1 MTIRM
6 EIILMN
12 IFSLIV
18 LSIAILILSS
28 LSVNKMGKQWENSIN
43 SLPAQEETNAK
54 SIVNFSMKSLLTL
67 YEHGNKTGDTKTI
80 KSKFM
85 KLMSNMRY
93 NNGKG
98 YVWIVNYKGN
108 VVFNSAFPG
117 TVGKNLNAIK
127 YTKNQGI
134 ADKIRKVVNS
144 EAGMGSFKYLWPE
157 PGSNKAVK
165 KIGFLSYFEPYNWII
180 ISGVYTNRINRI
192 KLKNK
197 VLISQFS
204 RKQTLFLVVIT
215 LIIGIMVAI
224 LSVLLSRRIL
234 KPIQKISE
242 EAGRMSKQ
250 IAEGEFAFSFDT
262 DANLGNDEIGKMQLA
277 LYEFYSVLKEK
288 LIAIQNNSRE
298 ISSAAEVYSEN
309 SKKLEENMRKTAEVS
324 DALKDTMQLLQ
335 NRSSKMPYFA
345 DNIKNAAHSINKLS
359 AALPAVTH
367 KVSERFV
374 KMSGTISS
382 MENLHQLFLNQIRR
396 VEKIIKAIDFILDSA
411 SKMSFDSAG
420 SKIAIEETMGIIGK
434 LAKTHAKTKD
444 DIKNALSKIKNETEG
459 ITDIM
464 NNMIAGKEDVQTAM
478 QDLSNR
484 IDKFNDQTSSLNE
497 PIEKLSENYDLI
509 SKTQQ
514 ELDNYS
520 SSLKTSLTQSMESI
534 SLINSAVG
542 SLKSVVEELDKLI
555 KI

>member
-12 IFSLIV
+12 IFSLII
-18 LSIAILILSS
+18 LSIAMLILSTS
-28 LSVNKMGKQWENSIN
+28 SVNKIGKQWESDIKA
-43 SLPAQEETNAK
+43 LPAQEETNAK
-54 SIVNFSMKSLLTL
+54 GIVNFSMKALLTL
-67 YEHGNKTGDTKTI
+67 YKHGNKTGDTKTI

-98 YVWIVNYKGN
+98 YVWIVNYKGDII
-108 VVFNSAFPG
+108 FNPAFPELA
-117 TVGKNLNAIK
+117 GKNLDAIK
-127 YTKNQGI
+127 YTKNQDI

-144 EAGMGSFKYLWPE
+144 EAGIGSFKYLWPE

-192 KLKNK
+192 KIKNK
-197 VLISQFS
+197 TLISQFL
-204 RKQTLFLVVIT
+204 RKQTLLLAMITMIIAVVA
-215 LIIGIMVAI
+215 VA
-224 LSVLLSRRIL
+224 LSVLLSRRII

-242 EAGRMSKQ
+242 EAVRMSKQ
-250 IAEGEFAFSFDT
+250 IAEGEFANSFGT

-335 NRSSKMPYFA
+335 NRSSKIPYFA

-434 LAKTHAKTKD
+434 LAKTHVKTKNG
-444 DIKNALSKIKNETEG
+444 IKDAMSKIKDETEG
-459 ITDIM
+459 ITNIM
-464 NNMIAGKEDVQTAM
+464 NNMIIGKEDVQTAM

-484 IDKFNDQTSSLNE
+484 IDKFNDQTSSLNK

-514 ELDNYS
+514 ELDSYS
-520 SSLKTSLTQSMESI
+520 SSLKTSLTHSMESI